1 MCAHTVVAQ
10 WLRTECKVQLRIRA
24 TADCTGALVFPIW
37 LSLELLKHLLCFDVT
52 VNHFMMS
59 LHDKSKQ
66 SHSLSITSNNC
77 ALIRFVHIKALLCHA
92 QHNLILS
99 LKKHAVTA
107 FKKEREHSVCEW
119 IQTFTSLSQSSQHCC
134 LLSSLLLLYLRWEKW
149 GRKKPF
155 NHTQRYTSLHC

>member
-10 WLRTECKVQLRIRA
+10 WLSKVQLRIRA
-24 TADCTGALVFPIW
+24 TADCTGALVCSIW
-37 LSLELLKHLLCFDVT
+37 LSLEFLKHLLCFDVT
-52 VNHFMMS
+52 VKITSWKMTTIPQS
-59 LHDKSKQ
+59 LHIFEVLCPNQICAYKS
-66 SHSLSITSNNC
+66 S
-77 ALIRFVHIKALLCHA
+77 ACHA

-155 NHTQRYTSLHC
+155 NHNQRYTLLHC